1 MNGAEHFQDEYWL
14 MDREADTRREG
25 LQRLR
30 SGILRLL
37 GWAGKLALLV
47 IGLWGLMI
55 GFLFVSRPFDCVEMP
70 NGFLIGRATVFSS
83 MYETEDGLPDIAI
96 RYPDGRLFAR
106 GDNKMHFWDVDGFGG
121 RFDRPR
127 RGDGEYIYLNEVGL
141 ITKKDQPELY
151 RSALEKKMREHE
163 DSRQTSGGHVMR
175 TYLLLRESQGIRKSF
190 CPTDWF
196 LPEETE

>member
-1 MNGAEHFQDEYWL
+1 MGEKI
-14 MDREADTRREG
+14 RR
-25 LQRLR
+25 RLW

-37 GWAGKLALLV
+37 GWAGKLTLLV

-83 MYETEDGLPDIAI
+83 MYHTEQGLPDIAI
-96 RYPDGRLFAR
+96 RYPDGRLFSR
-106 GDNKMHFWDVDGFGG
+106 GDNTMDFWDEDGFSG

-127 RGDGEYIYLNEVGL
+127 FRQGGYIYLNDVGL
-141 ITKKDQPELY
+141 ITDREQPDLY
-151 RSALEKKMREHE
+151 RSYFDKKMQEHK

-175 TYLLLRESQGIRKSF
+175 TYLLLRENQSNRRSF

-196 LPEETE
+196 LPDEAQ